1 MTQNRAFGRVIDEA
15 PGPIQ
20 KGMRVAVYSVLI
32 FQEFD
37 RILFGGIMLVQRIYT
52 QFAVF
57 VAAAAPQLGVYIV
70 LGKREGTGRVRA
82 RLPLILLYWLRHR
95 VRGKQG
101 ELAVSV

>member
-1 MTQNRAFGRVIDEA
+1 MPENRAFGRVIDEA

-20 KGMRVAVYSVLI
+20 EGMRVAVCSVLI

-37 RILFGGIMLVQRIYT
+37 RIFFGGIMLVQRIYT

-57 VAAAAPQLGVYIV
+57 IATAVPQFGVYIV

-82 RLPLILLYWLRHR
+82 RLPLIL
-95 VRGKQG
+95 
-101 ELAVSV
+101 

>member
-1 MTQNRAFGRVIDEA
+1 MTQNRASGRIIDEA

-20 KGMRVAVYSVLI
+20 EGMRVAVCSVLI

-37 RILFGGIMLVQRIYT
+37 RIFFGGIMLVQRIYT

-57 VAAAAPQLGVYIV
+57 IAAAVPQRGINIV
-70 LGKREGTGRVRA
+70 LGERERAGRVCA
-82 RLPLILLYWLRHR
+82 RLFLILLYWLRHR

-101 ELAVSV
+101 KLAVSV

>member
-1 MTQNRAFGRVIDEA
+1 
-15 PGPIQ
+15 
-20 KGMRVAVYSVLI
+20 MRVAVCSILI

-37 RILFGGIMLVQRIYT
+37 RIFFGGIMLVQRIYT

-57 VAAAAPQLGVYIV
+57 IAAAVPQRGIYIV
-70 LGKREGTGRVRA
+70 LGKREGTGRIHA